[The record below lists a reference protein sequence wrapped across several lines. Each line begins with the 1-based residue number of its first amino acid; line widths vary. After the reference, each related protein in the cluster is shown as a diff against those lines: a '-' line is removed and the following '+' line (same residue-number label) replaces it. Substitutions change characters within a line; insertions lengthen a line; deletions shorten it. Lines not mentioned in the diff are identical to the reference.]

1 MTVKWILTVALFA
14 NKIKCLYML
23 SWSYYIISQLFIF
36 ISMIWLFIYLLFYSR
51 LFLTVLTVLKWVK
64 LLWKRDFWEDLV
76 FWHKITAVRTWG
88 TFQTEKQY
96 QENTAHLCQNSRL
109 CYCFQI
115 SHPAFQRFLPTLTP
129 ADIMYLWSWLRGWA
143 KEGAG
148 GGKMCWSLQLGGDLD
163 QMVASLLQMHFNFP
177 YPPLAHSR
185 TVNR

>member
-1 MTVKWILTVALFA
+1 MDGW
-14 NKIKCLYML
+14 ML
-23 SWSYYIISQLFIF
+23 SWSLWHYITTFYIYFHDIT
-36 ISMIWLFIYLLFYSR
+36 IYLLFYSR
-51 LFLTVLTVLKWVK
+51 LFLTVLMLVWTVLKWVK
-64 LLWKRDFWEDLV
+64 LLWKQDFWEDLV

-109 CYCFQI
+109 RCCFQI

-143 KEGAG
+143 KEGTG